1 MTQKLVLACLAC
13 MVAALLAVYPLSL
26 IGWEGAAGLVF
37 IIAMLVAWIVA
48 AAGTIRKFWKG

>member
-1 MTQKLVLACLAC
+1 